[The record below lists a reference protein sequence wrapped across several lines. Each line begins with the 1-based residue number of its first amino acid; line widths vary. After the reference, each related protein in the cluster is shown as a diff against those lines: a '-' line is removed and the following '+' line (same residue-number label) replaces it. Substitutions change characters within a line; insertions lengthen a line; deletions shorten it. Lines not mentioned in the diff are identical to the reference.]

1 MLGFNQLHNKYSRM
15 NPKRNYRVG
24 REGAII
30 GTFSQPELVY
40 LVSCGKVLQHD
51 DCWTEGMACWSKVAS
66 VPELRPQT
74 NASPRLFPIW
84 WKTVFAVYLTGSI
97 TLNLF
102 TLNYSVREEVIKDYR
117 MISVVYGYAPDALII
132 QSKMVVVAPILGTF
146 IGVMVYVFRKILYKR
161 HS

>member
-1 MLGFNQLHNKYSRM
+1 M
-15 NPKRNYRVG
+15 NPKRIYRVG

-51 DCWTEGMACWSKVAS
+51 DCWTEGMVCWSKVSS

-74 NASPRLFPIW
+74 KAAPQPFPIW
-84 WKTVFAVYLTGSI
+84 WKTVLAVYLAGSI

-102 TLNYSVREEVIKDYR
+102 TLNHSVREQVIKDYSR
-117 MISVVYGYAPDALII
+117 INVVYGSAPDALII

>member
-1 MLGFNQLHNKYSRM
+1 M
-15 NPKRNYRVG
+15 NPKRIYRVG

-51 DCWTEGMACWSKVAS
+51 DCWTEGMVCWSKVSS

-74 NASPRLFPIW
+74 KAAPQLFPIW
-84 WKTVFAVYLTGSI
+84 WKTVLAVYLAGSI

-102 TLNYSVREEVIKDYR
+102 TLNHSVREQVIKDYSR
-117 MISVVYGYAPDALII
+117 INVVYGSAPDALII